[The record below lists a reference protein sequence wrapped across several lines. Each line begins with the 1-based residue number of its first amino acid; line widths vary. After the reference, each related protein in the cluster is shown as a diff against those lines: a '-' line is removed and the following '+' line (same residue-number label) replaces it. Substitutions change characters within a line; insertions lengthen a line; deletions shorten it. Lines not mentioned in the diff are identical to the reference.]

1 MAQRDGFA
9 GRLGAAAD
17 DQRQGAEAGVGE
29 GLAGGAGDEGAFR
42 GGEVDGFAVGALG
55 CEAGDAGAGEPDGVA
70 GDGGEVEVFG
80 YGVEETEGGDVDAG
94 VEGAV
99 GGD

>member
-1 MAQRDGFA
+1 MRPVVARRQHERIVPARLPGVVAQRDGFTR
-9 GRLGAAAD
+9 RLGAAAD
-17 DQRQGAEAGVGE
+17 DQWQGAEAGVGE

-70 GDGGEVEVFG
+70 GDGG
-80 YGVEETEGGDVDAG
+80 
-94 VEGAV
+94 
-99 GGD
+99 